1 MKTIFT
7 NDPPNFTKQEA
18 AEQIQI
24 VFHKKGELQELYSDR
39 DQNFLFTTKN
49 QKYLLKIYN
58 SLESYDEPYID
69 FYINSL
75 EMNEKEGNFKASI
88 ETFFRENFIVKIF

>member
-7 NDPPNFTKQEA
+7 NDPPDFTKQET
-18 AEQIQI
+18 AEEIQR

-58 SLESYDEPYID
+58 SLEKRKNVTKKALID
-69 FYINSL
+69 QKNCLLY
-75 EMNEKEGNFKASI
+75 
-88 ETFFRENFIVKIF
+88 